1 MKHFFNF
8 ILFSITLLFIFQNFS
23 CSRNQ
28 TITTL
33 KEEKLFTLKY
43 GKYENELQLFN
54 LANLGNINTKIFM
67 KDGFFF
73 IADDNAKKIMEM
85 TSYGDLLGII
95 YNPETNPE
103 PSFVRNIKN
112 TKGSSTATT
121 EEFSQNTITQTAQKH
136 LFNQISNISANSE
149 KNIFVV
155 DQISQERQEQD
166 LQTKTI
172 LKEVVLRFT
181 NDGKFIDYIGQEGP
195 GGTPFPFIK
204 DIFVT
209 KNNELIV
216 TCITTE
222 GNTVF
227 WFNSAGFLKYT
238 IPIKTES
245 IPLVKDEYDMDSTE
259 YFVTI
264 DKIIPDFTKQKLY
277 IKTDYHKTVIDTE
290 SNVQSGI
297 EYYQTL
303 LHPLNVENGQFE
315 ESLVIPPYE
324 DVVTDGFSKLTYNT
338 AFDFLGVTESGWFF
352 FMTPDNTGYVI
363 QMIQPNG
370 QRIIKRHINY
380 NRDKTVYQNFTLSDN
395 GIISSLLATNENA
408 SVVWW
413 RTDTLIE
420 SIYSK

>member
-1 MKHFFNF
+1 MI
-8 ILFSITLLFIFQNFS
+8 ILSFS

-28 TITTL
+28 TISTIR
-33 KEEKLFTLKY
+33 EEKLFTVNY
-43 GKYENELQLFN
+43 GKYENELHLFN
-54 LANLGNINTKIFM
+54 LSNLGYINTKLYM

-73 IADDNAKKIMEM
+73 ISDDNAKKIMQM
-85 TSYGDLLGII
+85 TSYGDLIGII

-103 PSFVRNIKN
+103 PSFLRKIQNSGNSNSDLTQQK
-112 TKGSSTATT
+112 TT
-121 EEFSQNTITQTAQKH
+121 TQTAQKH
-136 LFNQISNISANSE
+136 LFNKLSNIAVNSD

-155 DQISQERQEQD
+155 DQISEERQEQD

-216 TCITTE
+216 TCVVNDGHE
-222 GNTVF
+222 VF
-227 WFNSAGFLKYT
+227 WFSPSGFLKYT

-245 IPLVKDEYDMDSTE
+245 IPLIQKEELENSEV
-259 YFVTI
+259 FITI
-264 DKIIPDFTKQKLY
+264 DKIIPDYTKQKLF

-290 SNVQSGI
+290 ANVQSGI
-297 EYYQTL
+297 EYFQTL
-303 LHPLNVENGQFE
+303 LHPLNVENGQYE
-315 ESLVIPPYE
+315 DSLVIPPYE
-324 DVVTDGFSKLTYNT
+324 DIVTDGFSKLTYKT
-338 AFDFLGVTESGWFF
+338 SFDFLGVTESGWFF
-352 FMTPDNTGYVI
+352 FIVPDNTGYVI

-370 QRIIKRHINY
+370 QRIIKRHLDY
-380 NRDKTVYQNFTLSDN
+380 NRDKTVYLNFSLSDE
-395 GIISSLLATNENA
+395 GIISALLATNENA
-408 SVVWW
+408 QVVWW
-413 RTDTLIE
+413 RTDTLVD

>member
-1 MKHFFNF
+1 MKQFIKFFTPV
-8 ILFSITLLFIFQNFS
+8 LFITLILLNFS

-28 TITTL
+28 TISTI
-33 KEEKLFTLKY
+33 KEENLFSLNY

-103 PSFVRNIKN
+103 PSFVRKITNSNAI
-112 TKGSSTATT
+112 GSST
-121 EEFSQNTITQTAQKH
+121 ENYSQKTITQSAQKH
-136 LFNQISNISANSE
+136 PFNNISNLAVDSE

-155 DQISQERQEQD
+155 DQITAERQEQD
-166 LQTKTI
+166 LQSKTI

-181 NDGKFIDYIGQEGP
+181 NEGNFIDYIGQEGP

-315 ESLVIPPYE
+315 EFLVIPPYE

-352 FMTPDNTGYVI
+352 FMIPDSTGYIV

-370 QRIIKRHINY
+370 QRIIKRHLKY
-380 NRDKTVYQNFTLSDN
+380 NRDKTEYLNFTLSDD
-395 GIISSLLATNENA
+395 GIISALLASNEK
-408 SVVWW
+408 VDILWW
-413 RTDTLIE
+413 RTDSLIE
-420 SIYSK
+420 SIL

>member
-1 MKHFFNF
+1 MKQFIKFFTSV
-8 ILFSITLLFIFQNFS
+8 LFITLILLNFS

-28 TITTL
+28 TISTI
-33 KEEKLFTLKY
+33 KEENLFSLNY

-73 IADDNAKKIMEM
+73 IADDNAKKIIQT

-103 PSFVRNIKN
+103 PSFVRKITNSNAI
-112 TKGSSTATT
+112 GSST
-121 EEFSQNTITQTAQKH
+121 ENYSQKTITQSAQKH
-136 LFNQISNISANSE
+136 PFNNISNLAVDSE

-155 DQISQERQEQD
+155 DQITAERQEQD
-166 LQTKTI
+166 LQSKTI

-181 NDGKFIDYIGQEGP
+181 NEGNFIDYIGQEGP

-245 IPLVKDEYDMDSTE
+245 IPLVKDEYDVDSTE

-315 ESLVIPPYE
+315 EFLVIPPYE

-352 FMTPDNTGYVI
+352 FMIPDSTGYIV

-370 QRIIKRHINY
+370 QRIIKRHLKY
-380 NRDKTVYQNFTLSDN
+380 NRDKTEYLNFTLSDD
-395 GIISSLLATNENA
+395 GIISALLASNEK
-408 SVVWW
+408 VDILWW
-413 RTDTLIE
+413 RTDSLIE
-420 SIYSK
+420 SIL

>member
-8 ILFSITLLFIFQNFS
+8 TILLLSLGFIFTNLS

-28 TITTL
+28 TISTI
-33 KEEKLFTLKY
+33 KEEKLFSLNY

-54 LANLGNINTKIFM
+54 LSNLGHINTKIFM

-73 IADDNAKKIMEM
+73 ISDDNAKKIMQM
-85 TSYGDLLGII
+85 TSYGDLLGVI
-95 YNPETNPE
+95 YNPKTNPE
-103 PSFVRNIKN
+103 PSFARKLKT
-112 TKGSSTATT
+112 TKGSSSANQEST
-121 EEFSQNTITQTAQKH
+121 QKTITQTAEKH

-149 KNIFVV
+149 KNIFIV
-155 DQISQERQEQD
+155 DQIPQERQEQD

-216 TCITTE
+216 TCITND
-222 GNTVF
+222 GQTVF
-227 WFNSAGFLKYT
+227 WFNPSGFLKYT
-238 IPIKTES
+238 IPIKTET
-245 IPLVKDEYDMDSTE
+245 IPIFQDEEDDPSE
-259 YFVTI
+259 IFVTI
-264 DKIIPDFTKQKLY
+264 DKIVPDFTKQKLF
-277 IKTDYHKTVIDTE
+277 IKADYHKTVIDAE

-303 LHPLNVENGQFE
+303 LHPLNIENGQFE
-315 ESLVIPPYE
+315 EFLVIPPYE

-338 AFDFLGVTESGWFF
+338 SFDFLGVTESGWFF
-352 FMTPDNTGYVI
+352 FMIPDNTGYVI

-370 QRIIKRHINY
+370 QRIIKRHIDY
-380 NRDKTVYQNFTLSDN
+380 NRDKTVYLNFTLSDN
-395 GIISSLLATNENA
+395 GIISALLATNENA

-413 RTDTLIE
+413 RTDDLIE

>member
-1 MKHFFNF
+1 M
-8 ILFSITLLFIFQNFS
+8 ILSFS

-28 TITTL
+28 TITTIR
-33 KEEKLFTLKY
+33 EEKLFTVNY
-43 GKYENELQLFN
+43 GKYENELHLFN
-54 LANLGNINTKIFM
+54 LSNLGYINTRLYM

-73 IADDNAKKIMEM
+73 ISDDNAKKIMQM
-85 TSYGDLLGII
+85 TSYGDLIGII

-103 PSFVRNIKN
+103 PSFLRKIQNS
-112 TKGSSTATT
+112 GSSNSDLNQQKTT
-121 EEFSQNTITQTAQKH
+121 TQTAQKH
-136 LFNQISNISANSE
+136 LFNKLSNIAVNSD

-155 DQISQERQEQD
+155 DQISEERQEQD

-216 TCITTE
+216 TCVVNDGHE
-222 GNTVF
+222 VF
-227 WFNSAGFLKYT
+227 WFSPSGFLKYT

-245 IPLVKDEYDMDSTE
+245 IPLIQKDELENSE
-259 YFVTI
+259 VFITI
-264 DKIIPDFTKQKLY
+264 DKIIPDYTKQKLF

-290 SNVQSGI
+290 ANVQSGI
-297 EYYQTL
+297 EYFQTL
-303 LHPLNVENGQFE
+303 LHPLNVENGQYE
-315 ESLVIPPYE
+315 DSLVIPPYE
-324 DVVTDGFSKLTYNT
+324 DIVTDGFSKLTYKT
-338 AFDFLGVTESGWFF
+338 SFDFLGVTESGWFF
-352 FMTPDNTGYVI
+352 FIVPDNTGYVI

-370 QRIIKRHINY
+370 QRIIKRHLDY
-380 NRDKTVYQNFTLSDN
+380 NRDKTVYLNFSLSDE
-395 GIISSLLATNENA
+395 GIISALLATTEKA
-408 SVVWW
+408 QVVWW
-413 RTDTLIE
+413 RTDTLVD

>member
-1 MKHFFNF
+1 MKQFIKFFTPV
-8 ILFSITLLFIFQNFS
+8 LFITLILLNFS

-28 TITTL
+28 TISTI
-33 KEEKLFTLKY
+33 KEENLFSLNY

-73 IADDNAKKIMEM
+73 IADDNAKKIIQT

-103 PSFVRNIKN
+103 PSFVRKITNSNAI
-112 TKGSSTATT
+112 GSST
-121 EEFSQNTITQTAQKH
+121 ENYSQKTITQSAQKH
-136 LFNQISNISANSE
+136 PFNNISNLAVDSE

-155 DQISQERQEQD
+155 DQITAERQEQD
-166 LQTKTI
+166 LQSKTI

-181 NDGKFIDYIGQEGP
+181 NEGNFIDYIGQEGP

-264 DKIIPDFTKQKLY
+264 DTIIPDFTKQKLY

-315 ESLVIPPYE
+315 EFLVIPPYE

-352 FMTPDNTGYVI
+352 FMIPDSTGYIV

-370 QRIIKRHINY
+370 QRIIKRHLKY
-380 NRDKTVYQNFTLSDN
+380 NRDKTEYLNFTLSND
-395 GIISSLLATNENA
+395 GIISALLASNEK
-408 SVVWW
+408 VDILWW
-413 RTDTLIE
+413 RTDSLIE
-420 SIYSK
+420 SIL

>member
-216 TCITTE
+216 TCITNE

-315 ESLVIPPYE
+315 EFLVIPPYE

-352 FMTPDNTGYVI
+352 FMIPDSTGYIV

-370 QRIIKRHINY
+370 QRIIKRHLKY
-380 NRDKTVYQNFTLSDN
+380 NRDKTEYLNFTLSDD
-395 GIISSLLATNENA
+395 GIISALLASNEK
-408 SVVWW
+408 VDILWW
-413 RTDTLIE
+413 RTDSLIE
-420 SIYSK
+420 SIL

>member
-8 ILFSITLLFIFQNFS
+8 KLFLITLLFILVNFS
-23 CSRNQ
+23 CSKNQ
-28 TITTL
+28 TVSTIR
-33 KEEKLFTLKY
+33 EEKLFTLNY

-54 LANLGNINTKIFM
+54 FANLGHINTKIFM

-73 IADDNAKKIMEM
+73 ISDDNAKKIMQM
-85 TSYGDLLGII
+85 TSYGDLLGVI

-103 PSFVRNIKN
+103 PSFVRKFKN
-112 TKGSSTATT
+112 TKNYSLSNQEISSK
-121 EEFSQNTITQTAQKH
+121 TITQTAQKH

-155 DQISQERQEQD
+155 DQIPNERQEQD

-172 LKEVVLRFT
+172 LKEVVLRFS

-216 TCITTE
+216 TCITNE
-222 GNTVF
+222 GHSVH
-227 WFNSAGFLKYT
+227 WFNPSGFLKYT
-238 IPIKTES
+238 IPIKTEA
-245 IPLVKDEYDMDSTE
+245 IPLFTNEEDDSTD

-264 DKIIPDFTKQKLY
+264 DKIVPDFTKQKLF
-277 IKTDYHKTVIDTE
+277 IKTDYHKTVIDAE

-315 ESLVIPPYE
+315 DFLVIPPYE
-324 DVVTDGFSKLTYNT
+324 DIVTDGFSKLTYNT
-338 AFDFLGVTESGWFF
+338 AFDFLGITESGWFF
-352 FMTPDNTGYVI
+352 FMIPDNTGYVI

-370 QRIIKRHINY
+370 QRIIKRHIDY
-380 NRDKTVYQNFTLSDN
+380 NRDKTAYLNFTLSDN
-395 GIISSLLATNENA
+395 GIISALLATNENA

-413 RTDTLIE
+413 RTDALID

>member
-1 MKHFFNF
+1 MI
-8 ILFSITLLFIFQNFS
+8 ILSFS

-28 TITTL
+28 TISTIR
-33 KEEKLFTLKY
+33 EEKLFTVNY
-43 GKYENELQLFN
+43 GKYENELHLFN
-54 LANLGNINTKIFM
+54 LSNLGQINTKLYM

-73 IADDNAKKIMEM
+73 ISDDNAKKIMQM
-85 TSYGDLLGII
+85 TSYGDLIGII

-103 PSFVRNIKN
+103 PSFLRKIQNSGNSNSDLTQQK
-112 TKGSSTATT
+112 TT
-121 EEFSQNTITQTAQKH
+121 TQTAQKH
-136 LFNQISNISANSE
+136 LFNKLSNIAVNSD

-155 DQISQERQEQD
+155 DQISEERQEQD

-216 TCITTE
+216 TCVVNDGHE
-222 GNTVF
+222 VF
-227 WFNSAGFLKYT
+227 WFSPSGFLKYT

-245 IPLVKDEYDMDSTE
+245 IPLIQKDELENSE
-259 YFVTI
+259 VFITI
-264 DKIIPDFTKQKLY
+264 DKIIPDYTKQKLF

-290 SNVQSGI
+290 ANVQSGI
-297 EYYQTL
+297 EYFQTL
-303 LHPLNVENGQFE
+303 LHPLNVENGQYE

-324 DVVTDGFSKLTYNT
+324 DIVTDGFSKLTYKT
-338 AFDFLGVTESGWFF
+338 SFDFLGVTESGWFF
-352 FMTPDNTGYVI
+352 FIIPDNTGYVI

-370 QRIIKRHINY
+370 QRIIKRHLDY
-380 NRDKTVYQNFTLSDN
+380 NRDKTVYLNFSLSDE
-395 GIISSLLATNENA
+395 GIISALLATNENA
-408 SVVWW
+408 QVVWW
-413 RTDTLIE
+413 RTDTLVD

>member
-1 MKHFFNF
+1 MKQFIKFFTLV
-8 ILFSITLLFIFQNFS
+8 LFITLILLNFS

-28 TITTL
+28 TISTI
-33 KEEKLFTLKY
+33 KEENLFSLNY

-73 IADDNAKKIMEM
+73 IADDNAKKIIQT

-103 PSFVRNIKN
+103 PSFVRKITNSNAI
-112 TKGSSTATT
+112 GSST
-121 EEFSQNTITQTAQKH
+121 ENYSQKTITQSAQKH
-136 LFNQISNISANSE
+136 PFNNISNLAVDSE

-155 DQISQERQEQD
+155 DQITAERQEQD
-166 LQTKTI
+166 LQSKTI

-181 NDGKFIDYIGQEGP
+181 NEGNFIDYIGQEGP

-315 ESLVIPPYE
+315 EFLVIPPYE

-352 FMTPDNTGYVI
+352 FMIPDSTGYIV

-370 QRIIKRHINY
+370 QRIIKRHLKY
-380 NRDKTVYQNFTLSDN
+380 NRDKTEYLNFTLSND
-395 GIISSLLATNENA
+395 GIISALLASNEK
-408 SVVWW
+408 VDILWW
-413 RTDTLIE
+413 RTDSLIE
-420 SIYSK
+420 SIL

>member
-1 MKHFFNF
+1 MKQFIKFFTPV
-8 ILFSITLLFIFQNFS
+8 LFITLILLNFS

-28 TITTL
+28 TISTI
-33 KEEKLFTLKY
+33 KEENLFSLNY

-73 IADDNAKKIMEM
+73 IADDNAKKIIQT

-103 PSFVRNIKN
+103 PSFVRKITNSNSI
-112 TKGSSTATT
+112 GSST
-121 EEFSQNTITQTAQKH
+121 ENYSQKTITQSAQKH
-136 LFNQISNISANSE
+136 PFNNISNLAVDSE

-155 DQISQERQEQD
+155 DQITAERQEQD
-166 LQTKTI
+166 LQSKTI

-181 NDGKFIDYIGQEGP
+181 NEGNFIDYIGQEGP

-315 ESLVIPPYE
+315 EFLVIPPYE

-352 FMTPDNTGYVI
+352 FMIPDSTGYIV

-370 QRIIKRHINY
+370 QRIIKRHLKY
-380 NRDKTVYQNFTLSDN
+380 NRDKTEYLNFTLSDD
-395 GIISSLLATNENA
+395 GIISALLASNEK
-408 SVVWW
+408 VDILWW
-413 RTDTLIE
+413 RTDSLIE
-420 SIYSK
+420 SIL

>member
-1 MKHFFNF
+1 MKQFIKFFTLV
-8 ILFSITLLFIFQNFS
+8 LFITLILLNFS
-23 CSRNQ
+23 CSLN
-28 TITTL
+28 
-33 KEEKLFTLKY
+33 Y

-73 IADDNAKKIMEM
+73 IADDNAKKIIQT

-103 PSFVRNIKN
+103 PSFVRKITNSNAI
-112 TKGSSTATT
+112 GSST
-121 EEFSQNTITQTAQKH
+121 ENYSQKTITQSAQKH
-136 LFNQISNISANSE
+136 PFNNISNLAVDSE

-155 DQISQERQEQD
+155 DQITAERQEQD
-166 LQTKTI
+166 LQSKTI

-181 NDGKFIDYIGQEGP
+181 NEGNFIDYIGQEGP

-315 ESLVIPPYE
+315 EFLVIPPYE

-352 FMTPDNTGYVI
+352 FMIPDSTGYIV

-370 QRIIKRHINY
+370 QRIIKRHLKY
-380 NRDKTVYQNFTLSDN
+380 NRDKTEYLNFTLSDD
-395 GIISSLLATNENA
+395 GIISALLASNEK
-408 SVVWW
+408 VDILWW
-413 RTDTLIE
+413 RTDSLIE
-420 SIYSK
+420 SIL

>member
-1 MKHFFNF
+1 MKQFIKFFTSV
-8 ILFSITLLFIFQNFS
+8 LFITLILLNFS

-28 TITTL
+28 TISTI
-33 KEEKLFTLKY
+33 KEENLFSLNY

-73 IADDNAKKIMEM
+73 IADDNAKKIIQT

-103 PSFVRNIKN
+103 PSFVRKITNSNAI
-112 TKGSSTATT
+112 GSST
-121 EEFSQNTITQTAQKH
+121 ENYSQKTITQSAQKH
-136 LFNQISNISANSE
+136 PFNNISNLAVDSE

-155 DQISQERQEQD
+155 DQITAERQEQD
-166 LQTKTI
+166 LQSKTI

-181 NDGKFIDYIGQEGP
+181 NEGNFIDYIGQEGP

-264 DKIIPDFTKQKLY
+264 DTIIPDFTKQKLY

-315 ESLVIPPYE
+315 EFLVIPPYE

-352 FMTPDNTGYVI
+352 FMIPDSTGYIV

-370 QRIIKRHINY
+370 QRIIKRHLKY
-380 NRDKTVYQNFTLSDN
+380 NRDKTEYLNFTLSDD
-395 GIISSLLATNENA
+395 GIISALLASNEK
-408 SVVWW
+408 VDILWW
-413 RTDTLIE
+413 RTDSLIE
-420 SIYSK
+420 SIL

>member
-1 MKHFFNF
+1 MKQFIKFFTPV
-8 ILFSITLLFIFQNFS
+8 LFITLILLNFS
-23 CSRNQ
+23 CSRNK
-28 TITTL
+28 TISTI
-33 KEEKLFTLKY
+33 KEENLFSLNY

-73 IADDNAKKIMEM
+73 IADDNAKKIIQT

-103 PSFVRNIKN
+103 PSFVRKITNSNAI
-112 TKGSSTATT
+112 GSST
-121 EEFSQNTITQTAQKH
+121 ENYSQKTITQSAQKH
-136 LFNQISNISANSE
+136 PFNNISNLAVDSE

-155 DQISQERQEQD
+155 DQITAERQEQD
-166 LQTKTI
+166 LQSKTI

-181 NDGKFIDYIGQEGP
+181 NEGNFIDYIGQEGP

-315 ESLVIPPYE
+315 EFLVIPPYE

-352 FMTPDNTGYVI
+352 FMIPDSTGYIV

-370 QRIIKRHINY
+370 QRIIKRHLKY
-380 NRDKTVYQNFTLSDN
+380 NRDKTEYLNFTLSDD
-395 GIISSLLATNENA
+395 GIISALLASNEK
-408 SVVWW
+408 VDILWW
-413 RTDTLIE
+413 RTDSLIE
-420 SIYSK
+420 SIL

>member
-1 MKHFFNF
+1 MKQFIKFFTPV
-8 ILFSITLLFIFQNFS
+8 LFITLILLNFS

-28 TITTL
+28 TISTI
-33 KEEKLFTLKY
+33 KEENLFSLNY

-73 IADDNAKKIMEM
+73 IADDNAKKIIQT

-103 PSFVRNIKN
+103 PSFVRKITNSNAI
-112 TKGSSTATT
+112 GSST
-121 EEFSQNTITQTAQKH
+121 ENYSQKTITQSAQKH
-136 LFNQISNISANSE
+136 PFNNISNLAVDSE

-155 DQISQERQEQD
+155 DQITAERQEQD
-166 LQTKTI
+166 LQSKTI

-181 NDGKFIDYIGQEGP
+181 NEGNFIDYIGQEGP

-315 ESLVIPPYE
+315 EFLVIPPYE

-352 FMTPDNTGYVI
+352 FMIPDSTGYIV

-370 QRIIKRHINY
+370 QRIIKRHLKY
-380 NRDKTVYQNFTLSDN
+380 NRDKTEYLNFTLSND
-395 GIISSLLATNENA
+395 GIISALLASNEK
-408 SVVWW
+408 VDILWW
-413 RTDTLIE
+413 RTDSLIE
-420 SIYSK
+420 SIL

>member
-1 MKHFFNF
+1 MKQFIKFFTPV
-8 ILFSITLLFIFQNFS
+8 LFITLILLNFS

-28 TITTL
+28 TISTI
-33 KEEKLFTLKY
+33 KEENLFSLNY

-73 IADDNAKKIMEM
+73 IADDNAKKIIQT

-103 PSFVRNIKN
+103 PSFVRKITNSNAI
-112 TKGSSTATT
+112 GSST
-121 EEFSQNTITQTAQKH
+121 ENYSQKTITQSAQKH
-136 LFNQISNISANSE
+136 PFNNISNLAVDSE

-155 DQISQERQEQD
+155 DQITAERQEQD
-166 LQTKTI
+166 LQSKTI

-181 NDGKFIDYIGQEGP
+181 NEGNFIDYIGQEGP

-352 FMTPDNTGYVI
+352 FMIPDSTGYIV

-370 QRIIKRHINY
+370 QRIIKRHLKY
-380 NRDKTVYQNFTLSDN
+380 NRDKTEYLNFTLSDD
-395 GIISSLLATNENA
+395 GIISALLASNEK
-408 SVVWW
+408 VDILWW
-413 RTDTLIE
+413 RTDSLIE
-420 SIYSK
+420 SIL

>member
-1 MKHFFNF
+1 MKQFIKFFTPV
-8 ILFSITLLFIFQNFS
+8 LFITLILLNFS

-28 TITTL
+28 TISTIR
-33 KEEKLFTLKY
+33 EENLFSLNY

-73 IADDNAKKIMEM
+73 IADDNAKKIIQT

-103 PSFVRNIKN
+103 PSFVRKITNSNAI
-112 TKGSSTATT
+112 GSST
-121 EEFSQNTITQTAQKH
+121 ENYSQKTITQSAQKH
-136 LFNQISNISANSE
+136 PFNNISNLAVDSE

-155 DQISQERQEQD
+155 DQITAERQEQD
-166 LQTKTI
+166 LQSKTI

-181 NDGKFIDYIGQEGP
+181 NEGNFIDYIGQEGP

-315 ESLVIPPYE
+315 EFLVIPPYE

-352 FMTPDNTGYVI
+352 FMIPDSTGYIV

-370 QRIIKRHINY
+370 QRIIKRHLKY
-380 NRDKTVYQNFTLSDN
+380 NRDKTEYLNFTLSDD
-395 GIISSLLATNENA
+395 GIISALLASNEK
-408 SVVWW
+408 VDILWW
-413 RTDTLIE
+413 RTDSLIE
-420 SIYSK
+420 SIL

>member
-1 MKHFFNF
+1 MKQFIKFFTLV
-8 ILFSITLLFIFQNFS
+8 LFITLILLNFS

-28 TITTL
+28 TISTI
-33 KEEKLFTLKY
+33 KEENLFSLNY

-73 IADDNAKKIMEM
+73 IADDNAKKIIQT

-103 PSFVRNIKN
+103 PSFVRKITNSNAI
-112 TKGSSTATT
+112 GSST
-121 EEFSQNTITQTAQKH
+121 ENYSQKTITQSAQKH
-136 LFNQISNISANSE
+136 PFNNISNLAVDSE

-155 DQISQERQEQD
+155 DQITAERQEQD
-166 LQTKTI
+166 LQSKTI

-181 NDGKFIDYIGQEGP
+181 NEGNFIDYIGQEGP

-315 ESLVIPPYE
+315 EFLVIPPYE

-352 FMTPDNTGYVI
+352 FMIPDSTGYIV

-370 QRIIKRHINY
+370 QRIIKRH
-380 NRDKTVYQNFTLSDN
+380 
-395 GIISSLLATNENA
+395 
-408 SVVWW
+408 
-413 RTDTLIE
+413 
-420 SIYSK
+420 

>member
-1 MKHFFNF
+1 MKHFFRLT
-8 ILFSITLLFIFQNFS
+8 ILLFSLGFIFTNLS

-28 TITTL
+28 TISTI
-33 KEEKLFTLKY
+33 KEEKLFTLNY

-54 LANLGNINTKIFM
+54 LANLGYINTKIFM

-73 IADDNAKKIMEM
+73 ISDDNAKKIMQM

-103 PSFVRNIKN
+103 PSFARKFKT
-112 TKGSSTATT
+112 TKGDSVTNQEST
-121 EEFSQNTITQTAQKH
+121 QKTITQTAEKH

-149 KNIFVV
+149 KNIFIV
-155 DQISQERQEQD
+155 DQIPQERQEQD

-216 TCITTE
+216 TCITND
-222 GNTVF
+222 GQTVY
-227 WFNSAGFLKYT
+227 WFNPSGFLKYT

-245 IPLVKDEYDMDSTE
+245 IPIIQDEENSSSE
-259 YFVTI
+259 IFVTI
-264 DKIIPDFTKQKLY
+264 DKIVPDFTKQKLF
-277 IKTDYHKTVIDTE
+277 IKTDYHKTIIDTE

-303 LHPLNVENGQFE
+303 LHPLNVESGQFE
-315 ESLVIPPYE
+315 DFLVIPPYE
-324 DVVTDGFSKLTYNT
+324 DIVTDGFSKLTYHT

-352 FMTPDNTGYVI
+352 FMIPDNTGYVI

-370 QRIIKRHINY
+370 QRIIKRHIDY
-380 NRDKTVYQNFTLSDN
+380 NRDKTVYLNFTLSDN
-395 GIISSLLATNENA
+395 GIISALLATNENA

-413 RTDTLIE
+413 RTDDLIE

>member
-1 MKHFFNF
+1 MKQFIKFFTPV
-8 ILFSITLLFIFQNFS
+8 LFITLILLNFS

-28 TITTL
+28 TISTI
-33 KEEKLFTLKY
+33 KEENLFSLNY

-73 IADDNAKKIMEM
+73 IADDNAKKIIQT

-103 PSFVRNIKN
+103 PSFVRKITNSNAI
-112 TKGSSTATT
+112 GSST
-121 EEFSQNTITQTAQKH
+121 ENYSQKTITQSAQKH
-136 LFNQISNISANSE
+136 PFNNISNLAVDSE

-155 DQISQERQEQD
+155 DQITAERQEQD
-166 LQTKTI
+166 LQSKTI

-181 NDGKFIDYIGQEGP
+181 NEGNFIDYIGQEGP

-303 LHPLNVENGQFE
+303 LHPINVENGQFE
-315 ESLVIPPYE
+315 EFLVIPPYE
-324 DVVTDGFSKLTYNT
+324 DVITDGFSKLTYNT

-352 FMTPDNTGYVI
+352 FMIPDSTGYIV

-370 QRIIKRHINY
+370 QRIIKRHLKY
-380 NRDKTVYQNFTLSDN
+380 NRDKTEYLNFTLSDD
-395 GIISSLLATNENA
+395 GIISALLASNEK
-408 SVVWW
+408 VDILWW
-413 RTDTLIE
+413 RTDSLIE
-420 SIYSK
+420 SIL

>member
-1 MKHFFNF
+1 MKHFFKPI
-8 ILFSITLLFIFQNFS
+8 ILTLSILLIILSFS

-28 TITTL
+28 TISTIR
-33 KEEKLFTLKY
+33 EEKLFTVNY
-43 GKYENELQLFN
+43 GKYENELHLFN
-54 LANLGNINTKIFM
+54 LSNLGQINTKLYM

-73 IADDNAKKIMEM
+73 ISDDNAKKIMQM
-85 TSYGDLLGII
+85 TSYGDLIGII

-103 PSFVRNIKN
+103 PSFLRKIQNS
-112 TKGSSTATT
+112 GSSNSDLNQQKTT
-121 EEFSQNTITQTAQKH
+121 TQTAQKH
-136 LFNQISNISANSE
+136 LFNKLSNIAVNSD

-155 DQISQERQEQD
+155 DQISEERQEQD

-216 TCITTE
+216 TCVTNDGHI
-222 GNTVF
+222 VF
-227 WFNSAGFLKYT
+227 WFSPSGFLKYT

-245 IPLVKDEYDMDSTE
+245 IPLINTDELENSE
-259 YFVTI
+259 VFVTI
-264 DKIIPDFTKQKLY
+264 DKIIPDYTKQKLF

-290 SNVQSGI
+290 ANVQSGI
-297 EYYQTL
+297 EYFQTL
-303 LHPLNVENGQFE
+303 LHPLNVENGQYE
-315 ESLVIPPYE
+315 EFLVIPPYE

-338 AFDFLGVTESGWFF
+338 SFDFLGVTESGWFF
-352 FMTPDNTGYVI
+352 FIIPDNTGYVI

-370 QRIIKRHINY
+370 QRIIKRHLDY
-380 NRDKTVYQNFTLSDN
+380 NRDKTVYLNFSLSDE
-395 GIISSLLATNENA
+395 GIISALLATNENA
-408 SVVWW
+408 QVVWW
-413 RTDTLIE
+413 RTDTLVD

>member
-1 MKHFFNF
+1 MKHFFKPI
-8 ILFSITLLFIFQNFS
+8 ILTLSILIMILSFS

-28 TITTL
+28 TITTIR
-33 KEEKLFTLKY
+33 EEKLFTVNY
-43 GKYENELQLFN
+43 GKYENELHLFN
-54 LANLGNINTKIFM
+54 LSNLGYINTKLYM

-73 IADDNAKKIMEM
+73 ISDDNAKKIMQM
-85 TSYGDLLGII
+85 TSYGDLIGII

-103 PSFVRNIKN
+103 PSFLRKIQNS
-112 TKGSSTATT
+112 GSSNSDLNQQKTT
-121 EEFSQNTITQTAQKH
+121 TQTAQKH
-136 LFNQISNISANSE
+136 LFNKLSNIAVNSD

-155 DQISQERQEQD
+155 DQISEERQEQD

-216 TCITTE
+216 TCVVNDGHE
-222 GNTVF
+222 VF
-227 WFNSAGFLKYT
+227 WFSPSGFLKYT

-245 IPLVKDEYDMDSTE
+245 IPLIQKDELENSE
-259 YFVTI
+259 VFITI
-264 DKIIPDFTKQKLY
+264 DKIIPDYTKQKLF

-290 SNVQSGI
+290 ANVQSGI
-297 EYYQTL
+297 EYFQTL
-303 LHPLNVENGQFE
+303 LHPLNVENGQYE
-315 ESLVIPPYE
+315 DSLVIPPYE
-324 DVVTDGFSKLTYNT
+324 DIVTDGFSKLTYKT
-338 AFDFLGVTESGWFF
+338 SFDFLGVTESGWFF
-352 FMTPDNTGYVI
+352 FIVPDNTGYVI

-370 QRIIKRHINY
+370 QRIIKRHLDY
-380 NRDKTVYQNFTLSDN
+380 NRDKTVYLNFSLSDE
-395 GIISSLLATNENA
+395 GIISALLATTEKA
-408 SVVWW
+408 QVVWW
-413 RTDTLIE
+413 RTDTLVD

>member
-1 MKHFFNF
+1 MKQFIKFFTPV
-8 ILFSITLLFIFQNFS
+8 LFITLILLNFS

-28 TITTL
+28 TISTI
-33 KEEKLFTLKY
+33 KEENLFSLNY

-73 IADDNAKKIMEM
+73 IADDNAKKIIQT

-103 PSFVRNIKN
+103 PSFVRKITNSNAI
-112 TKGSSTATT
+112 GSST
-121 EEFSQNTITQTAQKH
+121 ENYSQKTITQSAQKH
-136 LFNQISNISANSE
+136 PFNNISNLAVDSE

-155 DQISQERQEQD
+155 DQITAERQEQD
-166 LQTKTI
+166 LQSKTI

-181 NDGKFIDYIGQEGP
+181 NEGNFIDYIGQEGP

-259 YFVTI
+259 YFITI

-315 ESLVIPPYE
+315 EFLVIPPYE

-352 FMTPDNTGYVI
+352 FMIPDSTGYIV

-370 QRIIKRHINY
+370 QRIIKRHLKY
-380 NRDKTVYQNFTLSDN
+380 NRDKTEYLNFTLSDD
-395 GIISSLLATNENA
+395 GIISALLASNEK
-408 SVVWW
+408 VDILWW
-413 RTDTLIE
+413 RTDSLIE
-420 SIYSK
+420 SIL

>member
-103 PSFVRNIKN
+103 PSFVRKITNSNAI
-112 TKGSSTATT
+112 GSST
-121 EEFSQNTITQTAQKH
+121 ENYSQKTITQSAQKH
-136 LFNQISNISANSE
+136 PFNNISNLAVDSE

-155 DQISQERQEQD
+155 DQITAERQEQD
-166 LQTKTI
+166 LQSKTI

-181 NDGKFIDYIGQEGP
+181 NEGNFIDYIGQEGP

-315 ESLVIPPYE
+315 EFLVIPPYE

-352 FMTPDNTGYVI
+352 FMIPDSTGYIV

-370 QRIIKRHINY
+370 QRIIKRHLKY
-380 NRDKTVYQNFTLSDN
+380 NRDKTEYLNFTLSDD
-395 GIISSLLATNENA
+395 GIISALLASNEK
-408 SVVWW
+408 VDILWW
-413 RTDTLIE
+413 RTDSLIE
-420 SIYSK
+420 SIL

>member
-1 MKHFFNF
+1 MKQFIKFFTSV
-8 ILFSITLLFIFQNFS
+8 LFITLILLNFS

-28 TITTL
+28 TISTI
-33 KEEKLFTLKY
+33 KEENLFSLNY

-73 IADDNAKKIMEM
+73 IADDNAKKIIQT

-103 PSFVRNIKN
+103 PSFVRKITNSNAI
-112 TKGSSTATT
+112 GSST
-121 EEFSQNTITQTAQKH
+121 ENYSQKTITQSAQKH
-136 LFNQISNISANSE
+136 PFNNISNLAVDSE

-155 DQISQERQEQD
+155 DQITAERQEQD
-166 LQTKTI
+166 LQSKTI

-181 NDGKFIDYIGQEGP
+181 NEGNFIDYIGQEGP

-264 DKIIPDFTKQKLY
+264 DTIIPDFTKQKLY

-315 ESLVIPPYE
+315 EFLVIPPYE

-352 FMTPDNTGYVI
+352 FMIPDSTGYIV

-370 QRIIKRHINY
+370 QRIIKRHLKY
-380 NRDKTVYQNFTLSDN
+380 NRDKTEYLNFTLSND
-395 GIISSLLATNENA
+395 GIISALLASNEK
-408 SVVWW
+408 VDILWW
-413 RTDTLIE
+413 RTDSLIE
-420 SIYSK
+420 SIL

>member
-1 MKHFFNF
+1 MKHFFKLI
-8 ILFSITLLFIFQNFS
+8 ILLLSLGFIFFNLS

-28 TITTL
+28 TVSTI
-33 KEEKLFTLKY
+33 KEEKLFTLNY

-54 LANLGNINTKIFM
+54 LANLGYINTKIFM

-73 IADDNAKKIMEM
+73 ISDDNAKKIMQM

-103 PSFVRNIKN
+103 PSFARNFKNIK
-112 TKGSSTATT
+112 TSSTTNQ
-121 EEFSQNTITQTAQKH
+121 ESSQKTITQTAEKH
-136 LFNQISNISANSE
+136 LFNKISNIAANSE
-149 KNIFVV
+149 KSIFIV
-155 DQISQERQEQD
+155 DQIPQERQEQD

-204 DIFVT
+204 DIFVS

-216 TCITTE
+216 TCITND
-222 GNTVF
+222 GQTVF
-227 WFNSAGFLKYT
+227 WFNPSGFLKYT
-238 IPIKTES
+238 IPIKIES
-245 IPLVKDEYDMDSTE
+245 IPIFQNEEDDSTE

-264 DKIIPDFTKQKLY
+264 DKIVPDFTKQKLF
-277 IKTDYHKTVIDTE
+277 IKTDYHKTIIDTE

-297 EYYQTL
+297 EYHQTL
-303 LHPLNVENGQFE
+303 LHLLNVENGQFE
-315 ESLVIPPYE
+315 EFLVIPPYE
-324 DVVTDGFSKLTYNT
+324 DIVTDGFSKLTYKT

-352 FMTPDNTGYVI
+352 FMIPDNTGYVI

-370 QRIIKRHINY
+370 QRIIKRHIDY
-380 NRDKTVYQNFTLSDN
+380 NRDKTVYLNFTLSDN
-395 GIISSLLATNENA
+395 GIISALLASNENA

-413 RTDTLIE
+413 RTDDLIE

>member
-8 ILFSITLLFIFQNFS
+8 TILLLSLGFIFTNLS

-28 TITTL
+28 TISTI
-33 KEEKLFTLKY
+33 KEEKLFSLNY

-54 LANLGNINTKIFM
+54 LSNLGHINTKIFM

-73 IADDNAKKIMEM
+73 ISDDNAKKIMQM
-85 TSYGDLLGII
+85 TSYGDLLGVI

-103 PSFVRNIKN
+103 PSFARKLKT
-112 TKGSSTATT
+112 TKGSSSANQEST
-121 EEFSQNTITQTAQKH
+121 QKTITQTAEKH

-149 KNIFVV
+149 KNIFIV
-155 DQISQERQEQD
+155 DQIPQERQEQD

-216 TCITTE
+216 TCITND
-222 GNTVF
+222 GQTVF
-227 WFNSAGFLKYT
+227 WFNPSGFLKYT
-238 IPIKTES
+238 IPIKTET
-245 IPLVKDEYDMDSTE
+245 IPIFQDEEDAPSE
-259 YFVTI
+259 IFVTI
-264 DKIIPDFTKQKLY
+264 DKIVPDFTKQKLF
-277 IKTDYHKTVIDTE
+277 IKADYHKTVIDAE

-303 LHPLNVENGQFE
+303 LHPLNIENGQFE
-315 ESLVIPPYE
+315 EFLVIPPYE

-338 AFDFLGVTESGWFF
+338 SFDFLGVTESGWFF
-352 FMTPDNTGYVI
+352 FMIPDNTGYVI

-370 QRIIKRHINY
+370 QRIIKRHIDY
-380 NRDKTVYQNFTLSDN
+380 NRDKTVYLNFTLSDN
-395 GIISSLLATNENA
+395 GIISALLATNENA

-413 RTDTLIE
+413 RTDDLIE

>member
-1 MKHFFNF
+1 MKQFIKFFTPV
-8 ILFSITLLFIFQNFS
+8 LFITLILLNFS

-28 TITTL
+28 TISTI
-33 KEEKLFTLKY
+33 KEENLFSLNY

-73 IADDNAKKIMEM
+73 IADDNAKKIIQT

-103 PSFVRNIKN
+103 PSFVRKITNSNAI
-112 TKGSSTATT
+112 GSST
-121 EEFSQNTITQTAQKH
+121 ENYSQKTITQSAQKH
-136 LFNQISNISANSE
+136 PFNNISNLAVDSE

-155 DQISQERQEQD
+155 DQITAERQEQD
-166 LQTKTI
+166 LQSKTI

-181 NDGKFIDYIGQEGP
+181 NEGNFIDYIGQEGP

-290 SNVQSGI
+290 SNIQSGI

-315 ESLVIPPYE
+315 EFLVIPPYE

-352 FMTPDNTGYVI
+352 FMIPDSTGYIV

-370 QRIIKRHINY
+370 QRIIKRHLKY
-380 NRDKTVYQNFTLSDN
+380 NRDKTEYLNFTLSDD
-395 GIISSLLATNENA
+395 GIISALLASNEK
-408 SVVWW
+408 VDILWW
-413 RTDTLIE
+413 RTDSLIE
-420 SIYSK
+420 SIL

>member
-1 MKHFFNF
+1 MKQFIKFFTPV
-8 ILFSITLLFIFQNFS
+8 LFITLILLNFS

-28 TITTL
+28 TISTI
-33 KEEKLFTLKY
+33 KEENLFSLNY

-73 IADDNAKKIMEM
+73 IADDNAKKIIQT

-103 PSFVRNIKN
+103 PSFVRKITNSNSI
-112 TKGSSTATT
+112 GSST
-121 EEFSQNTITQTAQKH
+121 ENYSQKTITQSAQKH
-136 LFNQISNISANSE
+136 PFNNISNLAVDSE

-155 DQISQERQEQD
+155 DQITAERQEQD
-166 LQTKTI
+166 LQSKTI

-181 NDGKFIDYIGQEGP
+181 NEGNFIDYIGQEGP

-303 LHPLNVENGQFE
+303 LHSLNVENGQFE
-315 ESLVIPPYE
+315 EFLVIPPYE

-352 FMTPDNTGYVI
+352 FMIPDSTGYIV

-370 QRIIKRHINY
+370 QRIIKRHLKY
-380 NRDKTVYQNFTLSDN
+380 NRDKTEYLNFTLSDD
-395 GIISSLLATNENA
+395 GIISALLASNEK
-408 SVVWW
+408 VDILWW
-413 RTDTLIE
+413 RTDSLIE
-420 SIYSK
+420 SIL

>member
-73 IADDNAKKIMEM
+73 IADDNAKKIIQT

-103 PSFVRNIKN
+103 PSFVRKITNSNAI
-112 TKGSSTATT
+112 GSST
-121 EEFSQNTITQTAQKH
+121 ENYSQKTITQSAQKH
-136 LFNQISNISANSE
+136 PFNNISNLAVDSE

-155 DQISQERQEQD
+155 DQITAERQEQD
-166 LQTKTI
+166 LQSKTI

-181 NDGKFIDYIGQEGP
+181 NEGNFIDYIGQEGP

-315 ESLVIPPYE
+315 EFLVIPPYE

-352 FMTPDNTGYVI
+352 FMIPDSTGYIV

-370 QRIIKRHINY
+370 QRIIKRHLKY
-380 NRDKTVYQNFTLSDN
+380 NRDKTEYLNFTLSDD
-395 GIISSLLATNENA
+395 GIISALLASNEK
-408 SVVWW
+408 VDILWW
-413 RTDTLIE
+413 RTDSLIE
-420 SIYSK
+420 SIL

>member
-1 MKHFFNF
+1 MKQFIKFFTPV
-8 ILFSITLLFIFQNFS
+8 LFITLILLNFS

-28 TITTL
+28 TISTI
-33 KEEKLFTLKY
+33 KEENLFSLNY

-73 IADDNAKKIMEM
+73 IADDNAKKIIQT

-103 PSFVRNIKN
+103 PSFVRKITNSNAI
-112 TKGSSTATT
+112 GSST
-121 EEFSQNTITQTAQKH
+121 ENYSQKTITQSAQKH
-136 LFNQISNISANSE
+136 PFNNISNLAVDSE

-155 DQISQERQEQD
+155 DQITAERQEQD
-166 LQTKTI
+166 LQNKTI

-181 NDGKFIDYIGQEGP
+181 NEGNFIDYIGQEGP

-315 ESLVIPPYE
+315 EFLVIPPYE

-352 FMTPDNTGYVI
+352 FMIPDSTGYIV

-370 QRIIKRHINY
+370 QRIIKRHLKY
-380 NRDKTVYQNFTLSDN
+380 NRDKTEYLNFTLSDD
-395 GIISSLLATNENA
+395 GIISALLASNEK
-408 SVVWW
+408 VDILWW
-413 RTDTLIE
+413 RTDSLIE
-420 SIYSK
+420 SIL

>member
-1 MKHFFNF
+1 MKQFIKFFTPV
-8 ILFSITLLFIFQNFS
+8 LFITLILLNFS

-28 TITTL
+28 TISTI
-33 KEEKLFTLKY
+33 KEENLFSLNY

-103 PSFVRNIKN
+103 PSFVRKITNSNAI
-112 TKGSSTATT
+112 GSST
-121 EEFSQNTITQTAQKH
+121 ENYSQKTITQSAQKH
-136 LFNQISNISANSE
+136 PFNNISNLAVDSE

-155 DQISQERQEQD
+155 DQITAERQEQD
-166 LQTKTI
+166 LQSKTI

-181 NDGKFIDYIGQEGP
+181 NEGNFIDYIGQEGP

-315 ESLVIPPYE
+315 EFLVIPPYE

-352 FMTPDNTGYVI
+352 FMIPDSTGYIV

-370 QRIIKRHINY
+370 QRIIKRHLKY
-380 NRDKTVYQNFTLSDN
+380 NRDKTEYLNFTLSDD
-395 GIISSLLATNENA
+395 GIISALLASNEKIDIL
-408 SVVWW
+408 WW
-413 RTDTLIE
+413 RTDSLIE
-420 SIYSK
+420 SIL

>member
-1 MKHFFNF
+1 MN
-8 ILFSITLLFIFQNFS
+8 
-23 CSRNQ
+23 
-28 TITTL
+28 
-33 KEEKLFTLKY
+33 Y

-54 LANLGNINTKIFM
+54 LSNLGYINTKIFM

-73 IADDNAKKIMEM
+73 ISDDNAKKIMQM
-85 TSYGDLLGII
+85 TSYGDLLGVI

-103 PSFVRNIKN
+103 PSFARKLKT
-112 TKGSSTATT
+112 TKGSSSANQEST
-121 EEFSQNTITQTAQKH
+121 QKTITQTAEKH

-149 KNIFVV
+149 KNIFIV
-155 DQISQERQEQD
+155 DQIPQERQEQD

-216 TCITTE
+216 TCITND
-222 GNTVF
+222 GQTVF
-227 WFNSAGFLKYT
+227 WFNPSGFLKYT
-238 IPIKTES
+238 IPIKTET
-245 IPLVKDEYDMDSTE
+245 IPIFQDEEDDPSE
-259 YFVTI
+259 IFVTI
-264 DKIIPDFTKQKLY
+264 DKIVPDFTKQKLF
-277 IKTDYHKTVIDTE
+277 IKADYHKTVIDAE

-303 LHPLNVENGQFE
+303 LHPLNIENGQFE
-315 ESLVIPPYE
+315 EFLVIPPYE

-338 AFDFLGVTESGWFF
+338 SFDFLGVTESGWFF
-352 FMTPDNTGYVI
+352 FMIPDNTGYVI

-370 QRIIKRHINY
+370 QRIIKRHIDY
-380 NRDKTVYQNFTLSDN
+380 NRDKTVYLNFTLSDN
-395 GIISSLLATNENA
+395 GIISALLATNENA

-413 RTDTLIE
+413 RTDDLIE